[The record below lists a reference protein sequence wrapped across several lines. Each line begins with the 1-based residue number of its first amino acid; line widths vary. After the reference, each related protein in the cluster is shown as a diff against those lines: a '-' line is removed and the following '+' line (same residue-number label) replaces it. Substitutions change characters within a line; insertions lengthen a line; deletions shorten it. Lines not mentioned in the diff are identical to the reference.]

1 MNREAS
7 LERIHELRQEVALIK
22 QLNDVYLGRED
33 QNVQALS
40 GAGGETSLTGG
51 GNPMARTEDS
61 VGERGLSHPRI
72 ACVDSGSDRA
82 KASRRELAA
91 QYDLVPPEES
101 DVIVALGGDGLV
113 LRVAHEYL
121 HLGRPIFGM
130 NCGTV
135 GFLLN
140 AHRSDALIER
150 IQAAKEVT
158 LHPLRM
164 TAKTIDG
171 KVEESFAFNE
181 VSILRHT
188 RQTANVRI
196 SVDGIVRLPLL
207 AADGV
212 MVATPTGSTAYNLSA
227 HGPILPLG
235 TNVLALTPVSP
246 FRPRHWRGALLPHT
260 SVVEF
265 ENLDPHKRSLSASAD
280 FKEFLEVVSVEV
292 LEDPSRMVKLL
303 FDPDHSLE
311 ERIRAEQFAC

>member
-1 MNREAS
+1 
-7 LERIHELRQEVALIK
+7 
-22 QLNDVYLGRED
+22 
-33 QNVQALS
+33 
-40 GAGGETSLTGG
+40 
-51 GNPMARTEDS
+51 MARTEYS
-61 VGERGLSHPRI
+61 VGKHGLSSPRI

-82 KASRRELAA
+82 KTSRDELAA
-91 QYDLVPPEES
+91 RYDLVPPDQS

-113 LRVAHEYL
+113 LRVVHQYL
-121 HLGRPIFGM
+121 HLRCPIFGM

-140 AHRSDALIER
+140 TYRPAALIER
-150 IQAAKEVT
+150 IRAAKEVT

-164 TAKTIDG
+164 SAKTIDG
-171 KVEESFAFNE
+171 KVQESVAFNE
-181 VSILRHT
+181 VSILRRT
-188 RQTANVRI
+188 RQQANVRI
-196 SVDGIVRLPLL
+196 SVDGIVRIPLL

-227 HGPILPLG
+227 HGPVIPLG
-235 TNVLALTPVSP
+235 ANLLALTPVSP

-260 SVVEF
+260 SVIEF
-265 ENLDPHKRSLSASAD
+265 ENLDPHKRPLSASAD

-292 LEDPSRMVKLL
+292 LEDRSQLVNLL

>member
-1 MNREAS
+1 
-7 LERIHELRQEVALIK
+7 
-22 QLNDVYLGRED
+22 
-33 QNVQALS
+33 
-40 GAGGETSLTGG
+40 
-51 GNPMARTEDS
+51 MARTEDS
-61 VGERGLSHPRI
+61 VGKRGLSPPRI
-72 ACVDSGSDRA
+72 ACVDSGANRA
-82 KASRRELAA
+82 KESRRELAA

-101 DVIVALGGDGLV
+101 DVIIALGGDGLV
-113 LRVAHEYL
+113 LRVVHEYL

-130 NCGTV
+130 NRGSV

-140 AHRSDALIER
+140 AYRPDLLIER
-150 IQAAKEVT
+150 IQAAEEVV

-164 TAKTIDG
+164 TAKTIHG

-196 SVDGIVRLPLL
+196 SIDGVVRVPLL

-212 MVATPTGSTAYNLSA
+212 IVATSTGSTAYNLSA

-260 SVVEF
+260 SVIEF

-280 FKEFLEVVSVEV
+280 FNEVLEVVSVEV
-292 LEDPSRMVKLL
+292 LEDRSRMVKLL
-303 FDPDHSLE
+303 FDPDHSLG
-311 ERIRAEQFAC
+311 ERISAEQFAC

>member
-1 MNREAS
+1 M
-7 LERIHELRQEVALIK
+7 
-22 QLNDVYLGRED
+22 G
-33 QNVQALS
+33 
-40 GAGGETSLTGG
+40 
-51 GNPMARTEDS
+51 RTEDS

-91 QYDLVPPEES
+91 RYDLVPPEES

-113 LRVAHEYL
+113 LRVVHEYL

-196 SVDGIVRLPLL
+196 SVDGTVRLPLL

>member
-1 MNREAS
+1 
-7 LERIHELRQEVALIK
+7 
-22 QLNDVYLGRED
+22 
-33 QNVQALS
+33 
-40 GAGGETSLTGG
+40 
-51 GNPMARTEDS
+51 MARTGCS
-61 VGERGLSHPRI
+61 VGKHGSSPRI

-82 KASRRELAA
+82 KTSRDELAA
-91 QYDLVPPEES
+91 RYDLVPPDES

-113 LRVAHEYL
+113 LRVVHQYL
-121 HLGRPIFGM
+121 HLRRPIFGM

-140 AHRSDALIER
+140 AYRPTALIER
-150 IQAAKEVT
+150 IRAAKEVT

-164 TAKTIDG
+164 SAKTMDG
-171 KVEESFAFNE
+171 KVQESLAFNE
-181 VSILRHT
+181 VSILRRT
-188 RQTANVRI
+188 RQQANVRI
-196 SVDGIVRLPLL
+196 SVDGIVRIPLL

-227 HGPILPLG
+227 HGPVIPLG
-235 TNVLALTPVSP
+235 ADLLALTPVSP

-260 SVVEF
+260 SLIEF
-265 ENLDPHKRSLSASAD
+265 ENLDPHKRPLSASAD

-292 LEDPSRMVKLL
+292 LEDRSQLVNLL